1 MRRRKEGKWFI
12 GNTYF
17 KSLRL
22 AHFAWNVSYLLKIIF
37 MKTYQ
42 QKGNES
48 LLIINQKTLKKV
60 LLQNVVL
67 LKSNVN
73 YTTFYLQHGKEKVV
87 AHTLK
92 FFEDY
97 LETRGFL
104 RVHRSFMINPNFVK
118 EYNHKQEFITM
129 INGHKATI
137 SRRRKCILKDFV
149 E

>member
-1 MRRRKEGKWFI
+1 
-12 GNTYF
+12 
-17 KSLRL
+17 
-22 AHFAWNVSYLLKIIF
+22 

-42 QKGNES
+42 QSGNES

-67 LKSNVN
+67 LKGNVN
-73 YTTFYLQHGKEKVV
+73 YTTFILEHGREKVV

-118 EYNHKQEFITM
+118 EYNEEQEFVTM
-129 INGHKATI
+129 VNGHKATI
-137 SRRRKCILKDFV
+137 ARRRKSILKDFV

>member
-1 MRRRKEGKWFI
+1 
-12 GNTYF
+12 
-17 KSLRL
+17 
-22 AHFAWNVSYLLKIIF
+22 

-48 LLIINQKTLKKV
+48 LLIINQKTLKKI

-67 LKSNVN
+67 LKGDVN

-92 FFEDY
+92 FFENY
-97 LETRGFL
+97 LQTRGFL

-118 EYNHKQEFITM
+118 EYNEEQEYVTM
-129 INGHKATI
+129 ENGHKASI
-137 SRRRKCILKDFV
+137 SRRRKSMLENLKN
-149 E
+149 

>member
-1 MRRRKEGKWFI
+1 
-12 GNTYF
+12 
-17 KSLRL
+17 
-22 AHFAWNVSYLLKIIF
+22 

-42 QKGNES
+42 QRGNES
-48 LLIINQKTLKKV
+48 LLIINQKTLEKV

-67 LKSNVN
+67 LKGNVN
-73 YTTFYLQHGKEKVV
+73 YTTFHLEHGKKRVV

-92 FFEDY
+92 FFENY

-118 EYNHKQEFITM
+118 EYNEEQEFVM
-129 INGHKATI
+129 MANGHKANI
-137 SRRRKCILKDFV
+137 SRRKKNILKDFV

>member
-1 MRRRKEGKWFI
+1 
-12 GNTYF
+12 
-17 KSLRL
+17 
-22 AHFAWNVSYLLKIIF
+22 

-92 FFEDY
+92 FFENY

-118 EYNHKQEFITM
+118 EYNHEQEFITM

>member
-1 MRRRKEGKWFI
+1 MP
-12 GNTYF
+12 
-17 KSLRL
+17 SLKP
-22 AHFAWNVSYLLKIIF
+22 YLFKIIY

-42 QKGNES
+42 QSGNES

-67 LKSNVN
+67 LKGNVN
-73 YTTFYLQHGKEKVV
+73 YTTFILEHGREKVV

-118 EYNHKQEFITM
+118 EYNEEQEFVTM
-129 INGHKATI
+129 VNGHKAMI
-137 SRRRKCILKDFV
+137 ARRRKSILKDFV

>member
-1 MRRRKEGKWFI
+1 
-12 GNTYF
+12 
-17 KSLRL
+17 
-22 AHFAWNVSYLLKIIF
+22 

-42 QKGNES
+42 QSGNES
-48 LLIINQKTLKKV
+48 LLIINQKTLKKI

-67 LKSNVN
+67 LKGNVN
-73 YTTFYLQHGKEKVV
+73 YTTFYLEHGREKVV

-118 EYNHKQEFITM
+118 EYNEEQEFVTM
-129 INGHKATI
+129 ANGHKATI
-137 SRRRKCILKDFV
+137 SRRKKYILKDFV

>member
-1 MRRRKEGKWFI
+1 
-12 GNTYF
+12 
-17 KSLRL
+17 
-22 AHFAWNVSYLLKIIF
+22 

-118 EYNHKQEFITM
+118 EYNQEQEFITM
-129 INGHKATI
+129 TNGHKATI
-137 SRRRKCILKDFV
+137 SRRRRHTLKDFV
-149 E
+149 D

>member
-1 MRRRKEGKWFI
+1 
-12 GNTYF
+12 
-17 KSLRL
+17 
-22 AHFAWNVSYLLKIIF
+22 

-42 QKGNES
+42 QKGNDS

-67 LKSNVN
+67 LKGDIN
-73 YTTFYLQHGKEKVV
+73 YTTFYLKYGKEKVV

-104 RVHRSFMINPNFVK
+104 RVHRSFMINPNFVEK
-118 EYNHKQEFITM
+118 YNEEQEFVTM
-129 INGHKATI
+129 SNGQKATI
-137 SRRRKCILKDFV
+137 SRRRKHTLRNFV

>member
-1 MRRRKEGKWFI
+1 M
-12 GNTYF
+12 
-17 KSLRL
+17 KS
-22 AHFAWNVSYLLKIIF
+22 FYLFNIIS

-42 QKGNES
+42 QKGNDS

-67 LKSNVN
+67 LKGDIN
-73 YTTFYLQHGKEKVV
+73 YTTFYLKYGKEKVV

-104 RVHRSFMINPNFVK
+104 RVHRSFMINPNFVEK
-118 EYNHKQEFITM
+118 YNEEQELYDKKNYIRDHSYKNKNHTRQYLQYHKIIDDIIQ
-129 INGHKATI
+129 K
-137 SRRRKCILKDFV
+137 
-149 E
+149 